1 MYLNLFQSAA
11 VPGGLTI
18 NMAPEPSGRKKG
30 RENAVNFKWT
40 AFAAA
45 ALLALAA
52 LLGGWSAY
60 RHYGVEQ
67 PLNRLAEEMPG
78 VLQAETEWNSDR
90 VLVRLRLAPDA
101 DLPAIVR
108 RLETEGKSAIGSRT
122 LEIDPV
128 SDSGDR
134 LSRIWQDA
142 LFEVAEAME
151 HRRYSAVRETVERL
165 PERHSG
171 LEAAVQM
178 DDRYVYI
185 RLLDGDKAKF
195 VLLRRATDAPGVGTD
210 A

>member
-1 MYLNLFQSAA
+1 MLRRNRPA
-11 VPGGLTI
+11 GKD
-18 NMAPEPSGRKKG
+18 GRV
-30 RENAVNFKWT
+30 NAVNFKWT

-45 ALLALAA
+45 ALLVLAA

-78 VLQAETEWNSDR
+78 VLQAETEWEADR

-101 DLPAIVR
+101 DLPTIVH
-108 RLETEGKSAIGSRT
+108 RLETEGKSSLGRRT

-134 LSRIWQDA
+134 LDRIWQDA
-142 LFEVAEAME
+142 LFEVAEALE
-151 HRRYSAVRETVERL
+151 YRRYSVVREVVGRL
-165 PERHSG
+165 PERHLG
-171 LEAAVQM
+171 LEATAQM
-178 DDRYVYI
+178 DDRYVYV

-195 VLLRRATDAPGVGTD
+195 VLLPRATDAPGVGTD